1 MSPTSTGV
9 IAAAQT
15 AAALLSERV
24 PLAIALALAAFLV
37 LFTALEGCARRGLL
51 SPEATRKLLHTGSG
65 LLTLS
70 FPFVFH
76 DFWPVLLLTS
86 ASAGLLAIV
95 RFVPL
100 VRGRLAGVTTR
111 VGRVSLGE
119 LYFPL
124 SVALL
129 FWLTL
134 GRDPLLFIIPI
145 LVLTLADATGALVGV
160 RYGLTRYSGTSKSLE
175 GSVAFAAVAFLCIH
189 VPLLARSDVGRVES
203 LLIAATLALL
213 VMLLEGSAWR
223 GLDNLF
229 IPIGGYVLL
238 RSYLGL
244 DATALAARF
253 AVTSGLVALIVFYR
267 MRTTLEDDSLVAGA
281 FFCYVAWATM
291 GWQWLVA
298 PLAVLAGHS
307 RLSPPTADNS
317 RRMHGVP
324 VVFSIWLAAAVGWL
338 VLARITGRSEPL
350 FPYTVVFAA
359 HLAMFGFSP
368 ARTPV
373 SSSQARRPVLS
384 RGGCILRD
392 CNFAVCDRRQFQRGQ
407 CADGVGGCRNDRVRH
422 AGVCRDA
429 ARSSRA
435 AHSRS
440 LALSGQ
446 RGGCR
451 PRPRLGWREYGGR
464 LASPNKSW

>member
-15 AAALLSERV
+15 AAALLSVRV

-37 LFTALEGCARRGLL
+37 LFAALEGCARRGLL

-160 RYGLTRYSGTSKSLE
+160 RYGLTPYSGTSKSLE

-189 VPLLARSDVGRVES
+189 VPLLAWSDVGRVES

-229 IPIGGYVLL
+229 IPIGGYLLL

-244 DATALAARF
+244 DATALGARF

-281 FFCYVAWATM
+281 FCCYVAWATM
-291 GWQWLVA
+291 GWEWLVA

-307 RLSPPTADNS
+307 RLSPPTAENS

-324 VVFSIWLAAAVGWL
+324 VVFSIWLAAVGWL
-338 VLARITGRSEPL
+338 VLARITGRSELL

-359 HLAMFGFSP
+359 HLGMFGFSRLAHQFP
-368 ARTPV
+368 HRGLGGLFWRAVGASCAIVIVPFAIV
-373 SSSQARRPVLS
+373 ASSSVVNVPMALS
-384 RGGCILRD
+384 AVATIALGTLA
-392 CNFAVCDRRQFQRGQ
+392 FAVMQP
-407 CADGVGGCRNDRVRH
+407 VRH
-422 AGVCRDA
+422 APLTGARWLCQGSAAAVASVLAWVGVSIA
-429 ARSSRA
+429 A
-435 AHSRS
+435 
-440 LALSGQ
+440 G
-446 RGGCR
+446 
-451 PRPRLGWREYGGR
+451 
-464 LASPNKSW
+464 

>member
-1 MSPTSTGV
+1 MSHTATSA
-9 IAAAQT
+9 IAATQT

-24 PLAIALALAAFLV
+24 PLAIALALAAFLL
-37 LFTALEGCARRGLL
+37 LFAALESGARKGLL

-76 DFWPVLLLTS
+76 ELWPVLLLTS

-100 VRGRLAGVTTR
+100 VRGRFAGVTTR

-124 SVALL
+124 SVAVL

-160 RYGLTRYSGTSKSLE
+160 RYGLTPYSGTSKSLE
-175 GSVAFAAVAFLCIH
+175 GSVAFAAVAFVCIH
-189 VPLLARSDVGRVES
+189 VPLLAWSDVGRVES
-203 LLIAATLALL
+203 LLIAVTLALL

-244 DATALAARF
+244 DASALGARF

-307 RLSPPTADNS
+307 RLSPPTAENS

-324 VVFSIWLAAAVGWL
+324 VVFSIWLAAVGWL
-338 VLARITGRSEPL
+338 VLARITGRSELL

-359 HLAMFGFSP
+359 HLAMFGFSRLAHQFP
-368 ARTPV
+368 HRRLGGLFWRAVGASCAIVIVPFAIV
-373 SSSQARRPVLS
+373 ASSSVANVPMALAAVATIAL
-384 RGGCILRD
+384 GTLA
-392 CNFAVCDRRQFQRGQ
+392 FAAMQP
-407 CADGVGGCRNDRVRH
+407 VRH
-422 AGVCRDA
+422 APLTA
-429 ARSSRA
+429 ARWFCQGSA
-435 AHSRS
+435 AAIASA
-440 LALSGQ
+440 LAWAGVSMAAG
-446 RGGCR
+446 
-451 PRPRLGWREYGGR
+451 
-464 LASPNKSW
+464 